1 MQKMRKLIDVPYIDQ
16 TVKYPTGCESISAVM
31 LLQHL
36 GVDITPE
43 DFIDNHLE
51 KQDFEDRD
59 GVLYGP
65 DPYKYFVGSPY
76 DSESFGCYAPVLCN
90 ALRKVIGDTYEVIDE
105 TGKEIE
111 ELIER
116 YIDND
121 MPVVCWA
128 CINMK
133 EPIVGPFWKLLET
146 GEDFTWISNEHC
158 MLMVGYD
165 EDNYIFNDPWE
176 NNGVIGY
183 PKDVVKDRHA
193 AQHMQAI
200 GIRRK

>member
-1 MQKMRKLIDVPYIDQ
+1 MHKLIDVPYIDQ

-36 GVDITPE
+36 GVEITPE
-43 DFIDNHLE
+43 EFIDNCLE
-51 KQDFEDRD
+51 KQEFEERD

-65 DPYKYFVGSPY
+65 NPYKYFVGSPY

-90 ALRKVIGDTYEVIDE
+90 ALDKVIGDRYEIVDE
-105 TGKEIE
+105 TGKDLE
-111 ELIER
+111 ELVQT
-116 YIDND
+116 YIDKD
-121 MPVVCWA
+121 MPVVLWA
-128 CINMK
+128 CINMR
-133 EPIVGPFWKLLET
+133 EPIVGPFWKLLES

-165 EDNYIFNDPWE
+165 DENYIFNDPWE

-183 PKDVVKDRHA
+183 PKDVVKDRYE

-200 GIRRK
+200 GLTKK

>member
-1 MQKMRKLIDVPYIDQ
+1 MRKLIDVPYIDQ

-31 LLQHL
+31 LLQYL

-43 DFIDNHLE
+43 EFIDNYLE

-90 ALRKVIGDTYEVIDE
+90 SLRKVLGDTYEVIDE
-105 TGKEIE
+105 TGKQIE
-111 ELIER
+111 ELIET

-121 MPVVCWA
+121 MPVVLWA
-128 CINMK
+128 CINMR
-133 EPIVGPFWKLLET
+133 EPIVGPFWKLIET

-158 MLMVGYD
+158 MLLVGYE

-176 NNGVIGY
+176 NHGVIGY
-183 PKDVVKDRHA
+183 PKDVVINRHA

-200 GIRRK
+200 GFKRK